1 LAEFFAAVLK
11 TEQGGGWLLTE
22 IALSEGG
29 AERQITIKQ
38 NAFLL
43 GQFSTWHQEY
53 SANGVSCD
61 PAKWLLF

>member
-43 GQFSTWHQEY
+43 GILDMASGIQR
-53 SANGVSCD
+53 
-61 PAKWLLF
+61 KWSFV